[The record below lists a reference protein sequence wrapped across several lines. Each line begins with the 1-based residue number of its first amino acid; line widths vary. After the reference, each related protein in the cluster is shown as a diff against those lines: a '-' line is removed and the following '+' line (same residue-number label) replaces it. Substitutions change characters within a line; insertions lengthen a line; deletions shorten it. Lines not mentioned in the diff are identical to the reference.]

1 MSVDPTTNVSTG
13 TGPIQSIDDRRPL
26 RLALGVAL
34 FAAALGVAT
43 PASAETIKVAFIDP
57 LSGAFAPVG
66 QGILKQ
72 FEYVAAM
79 ASSKGWAGKDVKFE
93 MVPFDGKASPQ
104 ESLNQL
110 KSVIDQGIR
119 YVVQGN
125 SSAVALALSDAVS
138 KHNQRNPGKE
148 LVYFNYAAVDPALT
162 NEKCSFWHFR
172 IDANSDQKMEALTS
186 YMKDQASVKKVY
198 LINQNYSFGKAV
210 ATAAREML
218 GRKRSD
224 VEIVGDD
231 LHPIGQV
238 KDFAPYIAKI
248 KQSGADS
255 VITGNWGADLALLIK
270 AAKDANL
277 PANFYTYYAGT
288 TGVPTAM
295 GAAGEDRVRFVGNWA
310 PNEKTFTGADIRE
323 EFGKKYDGDFYV
335 KQTYD
340 SLKLLAEGIRKAK
353 STDPI
358 KVAFAMEGAR
368 FASLTGDVEMR
379 ASDHQLQ
386 QSLVISSWQ
395 KKDGKTVRFDD
406 EKTGYGWRTESV
418 QPDYVGVQPT
428 SCTMTRPK
436 QGAAG

>member
-1 MSVDPTTNVSTG
+1 MRVDASRNPLTSARRRRFATG
-13 TGPIQSIDDRRPL
+13 LGLGLFAAS
-26 RLALGVAL
+26 LGVA
-34 FAAALGVAT
+34 A
-43 PASAETIKVAFIDP
+43 PAQAETVKIAFIDP

-79 ASSKGWAGKDVKFE
+79 AGAKGWAGKDVTFE
-93 MVPFDGKASPQ
+93 VVPFDGKASPQ

-119 YVVQGN
+119 YVAQGN
-125 SSAVALALSDAVS
+125 SSAVGLALSDAIS

-172 IDANSDQKMEALTS
+172 LDANSDQKMEALTS
-186 YMKDQASVKKVY
+186 YMKDQSSVKKVY

-210 ATAAREML
+210 ATGAREML

-224 VEIVGDD
+224 IEIVGDD

-238 KDFAPYIAKI
+238 KDFAPYVAKI

-277 PANFYTYYAGT
+277 PATFYTYYAGT

-295 GAAGEDRVRFVGNWA
+295 GPAGEDRVRMVSNWA
-310 PNEKTFTGADIRE
+310 PNEKTFTGADMRE
-323 EFGKKYDGDFYV
+323 EFGKRNEGDFYV

-340 SLKLLAEGIRKAK
+340 VLRLLSEGIRRAK
-353 STDPI
+353 STDPV
-358 KVAFAMEGAR
+358 KVAFAMEGAK
-368 FASLTGDVEMR
+368 FPSLNGDVEMR

-386 QSLVISSWQ
+386 QALVITSWQ

-418 QPDYVGVQPT
+418 QPQYIGVQPT

-436 QGAAG
+436 AGAAG

>member
-1 MSVDPTTNVSTG
+1 M
-13 TGPIQSIDDRRPL
+13 DDRRPL
-26 RLALGVAL
+26 PRVLGLAL
-34 FAAALGVAT
+34 FAAAFGMAM
-43 PASAETIKVAFIDP
+43 PASAQTIKVAFIDP
-57 LSGAFAPVG
+57 LSGPFAPVG

-72 FEYVAAM
+72 FEYVAAV
-79 ASSKGWAGKDVKFE
+79 ASNKGWAGKDVKFE

-125 SSAVALALSDAVS
+125 SSAVGLALSDAVS

-238 KDFAPYIAKI
+238 KDFAPYIDKI

-255 VITGNWGADLALLIK
+255 VITGNWGA
-270 AAKDANL
+270 
-277 PANFYTYYAGT
+277 
-288 TGVPTAM
+288 
-295 GAAGEDRVRFVGNWA
+295 
-310 PNEKTFTGADIRE
+310 
-323 EFGKKYDGDFYV
+323 
-335 KQTYD
+335 
-340 SLKLLAEGIRKAK
+340 
-353 STDPI
+353 
-358 KVAFAMEGAR
+358 
-368 FASLTGDVEMR
+368 
-379 ASDHQLQ
+379 
-386 QSLVISSWQ
+386 
-395 KKDGKTVRFDD
+395 
-406 EKTGYGWRTESV
+406 
-418 QPDYVGVQPT
+418 
-428 SCTMTRPK
+428 
-436 QGAAG
+436 